1 MPIPRNNTR
10 NLNRNKVAVLIPY
23 FGRWP
28 VWIDLYFYSCSR
40 QAGVDFVFYTDC
52 QLPNREYKNII
63 FHPISFGEYCKFVSE
78 QLSIPFRPD
87 NAYKLCDLKP
97 FYGIIHKKD
106 LERYEWWGFGDIDL
120 VYGDLSLL
128 VNEENLCRYDL
139 LTTHVDRIAGHFTV
153 IRKASKYTTLCMRIP
168 NWKLKICDSN
178 HYGMDERDFTRIALT
193 GKYKC
198 IKKVYQNVFKAFIPP
213 YRKFYFFSQMERILR
228 AWPSRMLMRE
238 FFTTFVP
245 KPDVTCTFN
254 LENNDII
261 CPTGQITRISSVAG
275 KLYLHFLFFKKT
287 QYLNTD
293 TFWKENFYQIPRD
306 FDFLQGGIVE
316 INTNH
321 IKIRNE
327 ET

>member
-1 MPIPRNNTR
+1 
-10 NLNRNKVAVLIPY
+10 
-23 FGRWP
+23 
-28 VWIDLYFYSCSR
+28 
-40 QAGVDFVFYTDC
+40 
-52 QLPNREYKNII
+52 
-63 FHPISFGEYCKFVSE
+63 
-78 QLSIPFRPD
+78 
-87 NAYKLCDLKP
+87 
-97 FYGIIHKKD
+97 
-106 LERYEWWGFGDIDL
+106 
-120 VYGDLSLL
+120 
-128 VNEENLCRYDL
+128 
-139 LTTHVDRIAGHFTV
+139 
-153 IRKASKYTTLCMRIP
+153 
-168 NWKLKICDSN
+168 
-178 HYGMDERDFTRIALT
+178 
-193 GKYKC
+193 
-198 IKKVYQNVFKAFIPP
+198 
-213 YRKFYFFSQMERILR
+213 MERILR

-293 TFWKENFYQIPRD
+293 TYWKENFYQIPRD

-327 ET
+327 ETWYRKQVSWPGRQLALTCLCRICRGMGIDTLSPLPSVMRPRDVSLVDPSELKWQMGVK